1 MPVVD
6 DILPD
11 LAHAKV
17 FSVLDLKSGFWHV
30 QLDDSS
36 STLTTMGTPFGRF
49 RWKRLPF
56 GVAPAPEVFQQRLD
70 EILMDLEGIKV
81 IVDDILVY
89 GEGTTTEEA
98 TESHDKRLYALL
110 QRGQEHGLKFNPK
123 KFKHRLPAV
132 PFVGTRNDGKGL
144 KVDSSKVRAV
154 VSMATPHNVAAVR
167 RLMGMANYVSRFL
180 PGLSDVMEPLR
191 RLTRNDVEWWWGPEH
206 DEAVEKVKKA
216 LTSAP
221 VLSYFNPK
229 KATIIQADAS
239 QVGLGGRLAPGRTT
253 SGIRQPSPNQGGTA
267 VCTDRERV
275 VGLLVWTG
283 KVRPV
288 RLRSSRGGPN

>member
-1 MPVVD
+1 
-6 DILPD
+6 
-11 LAHAKV
+11 
-17 FSVLDLKSGFWHV
+17 
-30 QLDDSS
+30 
-36 STLTTMGTPFGRF
+36 MGTPFGRF

-56 GVAPAPEVFQQRLD
+56 GVAPAQEVFQQRLD
-70 EILMDLEGIKV
+70 EILMDLQGIKV
-81 IVDDILVY
+81 IVDDIVVY

-110 QRGQEHGLKFNPK
+110 QRAQEHGPKFNPK
-123 KFKHRLPAV
+123 KFKHPLPAV
-132 PFVGTRNDGKGL
+132 PFVGHEMTEKGL

-167 RLMGMANYVSRFL
+167 RLMEMANYVSRFL

-191 RLTRNDVEWWWGPEH
+191 RLTRNYVEWWWGPEH
-206 DEAVEKVKKA
+206 DEAVETVKKA

-239 QVGLGGRLAPGRTT
+239 QVALGPPCSRTDDQWHTPAEPQPGWNSSMHR
-253 SGIRQPSPNQGGTA
+253 SRKSCWPP
-267 VCTDRERV
+267 CLD
-275 VGLLVWTG
+275 W

-288 RLRSSRGGPN
+288 RLRSSRGGTN